1 MKNSNTVLSDS
12 CCVMNLTFMIILCT
26 YDNHDCMYFVD
37 EKLKSNEVVSE
48 FPPKGYIVSWLL
60 YFVWKDKW
68 PTVRIYIN
76 SCQW

>member
-1 MKNSNTVLSDS
+1 MEEKDSSLNQGWVNSI
-12 CCVMNLTFMIILCT
+12 CGC
-26 YDNHDCMYFVD
+26 
-37 EKLKSNEVVSE
+37 KLKREESLQPHISVASIKKKVVSE